1 MLVHTAI
8 PDKWSEEVE
17 IDVDNPGFTVVGS
30 LPDRKRKFREYTLD
44 ELAAKPGTI
53 IANQVS
59 PTRYTL
65 LNKQRRTSSRR
76 SGGPSAFQEEVEI
89 QTDDESYQIDTIAPD
104 TYEPLVSPSPPKK
117 QFQYIYVKSSQK
129 PESVIAKMST
139 TVIPNRKL
147 ATLKQEIR
155 EFEVAEETSYFQE
168 DADISSS
175 IIDPA
180 EEKHV
185 EVTVEATPESK
196 KSDVTEGYSE
206 FIFNGEKYV
215 QMPKRVFEAEK
226 EKVRK
231 EAERCKLLLRKL
243 KTHLNNMDL
252 D

>member
-8 PDKWSEEVE
+8 PDKWNENVE

-30 LPDRKRKFREYTLD
+30 LPDRKRKFREYTLE

-76 SGGPSAFQEEVEI
+76 SGGLEEVEI
-89 QTDDESYQIDTIAPD
+89 QTDDESYQIDTIAPEN
-104 TYEPLVSPSPPKK
+104 YEPLVSPRKK
-117 QFQYIYVKSSQK
+117 YQYIYVKSSLK
-129 PESVIAKMST
+129 PENQIAKMST
-139 TVIPNRKL
+139 TVIPSRKL
-147 ATLKQEIR
+147 TMSKLETKEL
-155 EFEVAEETSYFQE
+155 EVADETAYAHE

-180 EEKHV
+180 EAKHV
-185 EVTVEATPESK
+185 EVTVEASPASK
-196 KSDVTEGYSE
+196 KSDVMEGYSE

-226 EKVRK
+226 EKVRM
-231 EAERCKLLLRKL
+231 EAERWKLFLRKL
-243 KTHLNNMDL
+243 KTRLNNMDL